1 MKQIKHISKST
12 IIIGLL
18 ITGIGSCAVATTKTG
33 NSGFDGIIP
42 ALIGWLCITFAL
54 IFLIIDLTTKWILKL
69 RESRN
74 EEVKTNLRL
83 TSYSSELNKIL
94 ILSLITFLA
103 HWFAK
108 YFIFGIKFNFSTITS
123 IMIII
128 GLLASYIGL
137 KHKKKQFRIIWLV
150 LLTFLLLDSVYV
162 LSLSLLSF
170 KLWYILIL
178 AVPVTYFYCIK
189 VILKLNEKQKII
201 LIINSKIN
209 L

>member
-33 NSGFDGIIP
+33 NGGFDGIIP

-83 TSYSSELNKIL
+83 NSYSSELNKIL

-189 VILKLNEKQKII
+189 VILKLNETEN
-201 LIINSKIN
+201 NSYN
-209 L
+209 

>member
-33 NSGFDGIIP
+33 NGGFDGIIP

-189 VILKLNEKQKII
+189 VILKLNETEN
-201 LIINSKIN
+201 NSYN
-209 L
+209 